1 MRSLLLVIVLVLAA
15 TVLVDMTAEPVTPAA
30 NERIAPRQTVPDT
43 VTRITADISRN
54 ATRESPVAAK
64 IFGPEQRLHSDVVLL
79 NQYGEQIPFWS
90 SLIRNKFVC
99 IAVLSTASS
108 AHNNRTL
115 VTMKKLRALLA
126 IVARPEDLVFCCLTD
141 HSTQLQQPEL
151 LQLAEKH
158 EIFPQHPLADY
169 HICSGAPEDMK
180 RLQQKLGLRHDN
192 EDSDQNPLI
201 LLGNQRQDRWS
212 GISVDLPLLEM
223 HRRCLNLGVADTTEV
238 SDLAMLREQGLPLP
252 SIFGRQALS
261 RLPSM
266 SPLRNQSVA
275 EKQHLVRTGAVL
287 FLRQRICMN
296 CSSLVGKHE
305 QNSA

>member
-1 MRSLLLVIVLVLAA
+1 MRFLLLAIVLVLAA
-15 TVLVDMTAEPVTPAA
+15 TVLVDMITESVSPAG
-30 NERIAPRQTVPDT
+30 NERVATRQTVPGT
-43 VTRITADISRN
+43 VSRITANVSRN

-64 IFGPEQRLHSDVVLL
+64 IFSSEQRLHSDVVLL

-108 AHNNRTL
+108 AHNSRT
-115 VTMKKLRALLA
+115 VATMKKLRALLA

-158 EIFPQHPLADY
+158 QIFPQHPLADY
-169 HICSGAPEDMK
+169 HICSSAPEDMH
-180 RLQQKLGLRHDN
+180 RLQQKLGLQHPN
-192 EDSDQNPLI
+192 QDSDQNPLI
-201 LLGNQRQDRWS
+201 LLGNQRQNRWS
-212 GISVDLPLLEM
+212 EISADLPLLKI
-223 HRRCLNLGVADTTEV
+223 HRRCLNLGVADTKEA
-238 SDLAMLREQGLPLP
+238 SDLARLREQGTSLPPVFRRQVLFRRP
-252 SIFGRQALS
+252 SSSL
-261 RLPSM
+261 
-266 SPLRNQSVA
+266 LRNQNVA

-287 FLRQRICMN
+287 FLRQRICAN

-305 QNSA
+305 QNSV